1 MKNWLKLFK
10 SVIVVLLLM
19 QTYLLILII
28 VTMLLGAKFR
38 KKYCIADD
46 FREEFALQQENIWLM
61 T

>member
-1 MKNWLKLFK
+1 
-10 SVIVVLLLM
+10 
-19 QTYLLILII
+19 
-28 VTMLLGAKFR
+28 MLLGAKSR